1 MILLMDGYGVQPDD
15 WHVNEPVAAGFSRVY
30 LVESGTL
37 RYTQCGVT
45 QLLEAG
51 QLYLFP
57 PVTPYSITAEPGEA
71 FSCLWLHVDF
81 FPAVF
86 RQLLSLPADGPSVT
100 SDFLCLLRRIFTEGR
115 RNTPAAEGV
124 LCAFGEYLC
133 DEYLSHDTPEM
144 AKAAAYIRTN
154 FRSSD
159 LNVNSISAYFGYTP
173 EHFIRTFARTIGLT
187 PYQYLLNTRMYE
199 ARRLLLENYT
209 VKQAAQAVG
218 YENPHVFSNAF
229 RRRYG
234 MSPGELRKICRP
246 FA

>member
-1 MILLMDGYGVQPDD
+1 MILLMDGYGVQPDN

-37 RYTQCGVT
+37 RYTESGVT
-45 QLLEAG
+45 RRLEAG
-51 QLYLFP
+51 KLYIFP
-57 PVTPYSITAEPGEA
+57 PVTPYSMVAEPGEA

-86 RQLLSLPADGPSVT
+86 QQLLSLPVEEPSVT
-100 SDFLCLLRRIFTEGR
+100 ADFLCLLRRMFTEER
-115 RNTPAAEGV
+115 RRTQAAEDV
-124 LCAFGEYLC
+124 LRAFGEYLRE
-133 DEYLSHDTPEM
+133 EYLSPDTPEM
-144 AKAAAYIRTN
+144 ARAAAYIRVN
-154 FRSSD
+154 FRRSD
-159 LNVNSISAYFGYTP
+159 LNVNSISAHFGYTP
-173 EHFIRTFARTIGLT
+173 EHFIRTFARAIGLT

-234 MSPGELRKICRP
+234 MSPGELRKNCLP